1 LAEITGISGSPSVTA
16 TASLRIGLTGE
27 ARNADFVRRS
37 ATISAAAAR
46 IIIDNSESAARSITA
61 ILEEARSIVVFAR
74 NEGLLNGAFAR
85 TARQAQVNLLLANV
99 DRIVEDNAVD
109 DINLLSA
116 SATITAFRTSA
127 FGGSFEVSPKPL
139 DLASLRLTDLAI
151 IDDGDLS
158 NALGRLDAAI
168 TSASV
173 KTRQLD
179 GLSLVFSAGTSLL
192 SQTAPAA
199 ANRVNLFA

>member
-1 LAEITGISGSPSVTA
+1 MAEITGISALPSLTA
-16 TASLRIGLTGE
+16 TASLRLGLSGE

-46 IIIDNSESAARSITA
+46 TIIANSESDGVSIRA
-61 ILEEARSIVVFAR
+61 ILEEVRSIVVFAK
-74 NEGLLNGAFAR
+74 NEGRLNGEFAR
-85 TARQAQVNLLLANV
+85 KTRQVQVDLLLAEI
-99 DRIVEDNAVD
+99 DRIVEANAVD

-116 SATITAFRTSA
+116 DATITSFQTTA
-127 FGGSFEVSPKPL
+127 FGGSFEVSAKPL
-139 DLASLRLTDLAI
+139 DTASLRLSDLAI
-151 IDDGDLS
+151 VDDGDLE

-173 KTRQLD
+173 KTRQLG
-179 GLSLVFSAGTSLL
+179 GLGIVFSAGTSLL
-192 SQTAPAA
+192 SLTAPAA